1 MTTQTRTQVEQEVL
15 AAQRAR
21 LDATIAVDV
30 PALERLMA
38 DDLTYVHSS
47 AKLEG
52 KAENIAALVANHSY
66 QSVVTNEVAV
76 RVEGDAAIITGIAD
90 ITLKRAGGETVLLP
104 VRFTNVWARR
114 DGAWREIAWQST
126 RRTEG

>member
-1 MTTQTRTQVEQEVL
+1 MTTETRTQAEQEVL

-47 AKLEG
+47 AKLET
-52 KAENIAALVANHSY
+52 KAENIAAISASHSY
-66 QSVVTNEVAV
+66 KAIVTNEVVV
-76 RVEGDAAIITGIAD
+76 RVEGDVAVITGIAD
-90 ITLKRAGGETVLLP
+90 ITLKRPDGEALLP
-104 VRFTNVWARR
+104 VRFTDVWARR
-114 DGAWREIAWQST
+114 NGDWREISWQST
-126 RRTEG
+126 RRAEA

>member
-1 MTTQTRTQVEQEVL
+1 MTTQTRTQAEQEVL

-47 AKLEG
+47 AKLES
-52 KAENIAALVANHSY
+52 KAENIAAIKASGAY
-66 QSVVTNEVAV
+66 KSVVTNEVVV
-76 RVEGDAAIITGIAD
+76 RVEGDVAIITGIAD
-90 ITLKRAGGETVLLP
+90 ITLKRPDGDMLLP

-126 RRTEG
+126 RRAEG

>member
-1 MTTQTRTQVEQEVL
+1 MTTETRTQAEQDVL

-38 DDLTYVHSS
+38 DDLSYVHSS
-47 AKLEG
+47 AKLES

-66 QSVVTNEVAV
+66 KAVETSEVVV
-76 RVEGDAAIITGIAD
+76 RVAGDAAVITGLAD
-90 ITLKRAGGETVLLP
+90 ITLKGADGDRQLP
-104 VRFTNVWARR
+104 VRFTNVWALR

-126 RRTEG
+126 RRAEG

>member
-1 MTTQTRTQVEQEVL
+1 MTTQTRTQAEQDVL

-47 AKLEG
+47 AKLES
-52 KAENIAALVANHSY
+52 KAENIAALVASGSY
-66 QSVVTNEVAV
+66 KSVETSEVVV
-76 RVEGDAAIITGIAD
+76 RVEGDAAVITGLAD
-90 ITLKRAGGETVLLP
+90 ITLKRPDGDMLLP

-126 RRTEG
+126 RRAEG